1 MDMDMTL
8 NVLPNIEMQLVIDPT
23 VGDVIKG
30 KGSGQLTM
38 RIVPKS
44 NIFEMRGDVQISE
57 GTYHYLHQR
66 RQRMRWSRRYIQSHF
81 LQEKHQPQL

>member
-1 MDMDMTL
+1 MTL

-57 GTYHYLHQR
+57 GT
-66 RQRMRWSRRYIQSHF
+66 
-81 LQEKHQPQL
+81 